1 MNRIRLLREK
11 AGMKQSELGKL
22 LNVKDAA
29 ISKYETGKV
38 PLTAD
43 TLTSLSEIF
52 NVSVDY
58 ILGLSDASEDTPIFA
73 PLADNPSKSLRYWIE
88 KNGMDRKELAKVLG
102 IKEELAK
109 EYLDGSLSPPN
120 QILLRLS
127 EICEVSTDC
136 LLGIREK
143 SRRQSDN
150 GTYPFAFNEEIGVR
164 IRRFCKEKKYSD
176 EDLERY
182 LCMSLDEIH
191 LMLEYGFVPH
201 IDIIIKLANIFDTTT
216 DYLLCLID
224 EQTDKAIKAFRLMNE
239 DSKDIIVG
247 KIKEVL
253 RDQRHE
259 QLYDGSVAAEKPL
272 KQAK

>member
-1 MNRIRLLREK
+1 MNRIRLLRER

-22 LNVKDAA
+22 LNVKDSA
-29 ISKYETGKV
+29 ISKYETGKI

-58 ILGLSDASEDTPIFA
+58 ILGLSDASEDTPIYT
-73 PLADNPSKSLRYWIE
+73 PLTDNPSRSLRYWVE
-88 KNGMDRKELAKVLG
+88 KNGIDQKELAKTLG
-102 IKEELAK
+102 IKEELVK
-109 EYLDGSLSPPN
+109 SYLDGSLSPPC
-120 QILLRLS
+120 QILLRIS

-143 SRRQSDN
+143 SRRKGDN
-150 GTYPFAFNEEIGVR
+150 DAYPFAFNEEIGRR
-164 IRRFCKEKKYSD
+164 IKRFCEEKEYSD

-182 LCMSLDEIH
+182 LCMSPDEIH
-191 LMLEYGFVPH
+191 FMLEYGFVPH
-201 IDIIIKLANIFDTTT
+201 IDTIIKLADLLNTTT

-239 DSKDIIVG
+239 DSKDIVVG

-259 QLYDGSVAAEKPL
+259 QLYRDPVAAETPL
-272 KQAK
+272 KEVK

>member
-11 AGMKQSELGKL
+11 AGMKQSELGKM

-29 ISKYETGKV
+29 ISKYETGKI

-58 ILGLSDASEDTPIFA
+58 ILGLSDASEDTPIYT
-73 PLADNPSKSLRYWIE
+73 PLADNPSRSLRYWVE
-88 KNGMDRKELAKVLG
+88 KNSIDRKELARVLG
-102 IKEELAK
+102 IKEELVK
-109 EYLDGSLSPPN
+109 GYLDGSISPPN
-120 QILLRLS
+120 QILLQIS

-143 SRRQSDN
+143 SRRQGDN
-150 GTYPFAFNEEIGVR
+150 GAYPFVFNEKIGNR
-164 IRRFCKEKKYSD
+164 IKRFCEEKGYSD
-176 EDLERY
+176 EDLERF
-182 LCMSLDEIH
+182 LCMTPDEIH

-201 IDIIIKLANIFDTTT
+201 LDTIIKLADLFDTTT

-224 EQTDKAIKAFRLMNE
+224 EQTDKAIKGFRLMNE
-239 DSKDIIVG
+239 DSKDIVVG

-259 QLYDGSVAAEKPL
+259 QLYDGTVAADIPL
-272 KQAK
+272 KEAK